1 MGTLRQ
7 ANNPGLILFFSS
19 KQPPHFRAAGGVR
32 FLRHSPGL
40 TGQDAP
46 LQGAHGGQTADVIIY
61 NLSGFINQTDS
72 LSPYGTNGSYG
83 SSNSILP
90 VGTNCPRHILY
101 PPQSQTAPS
110 GRDSSPVVV
119 LPHPKTCLPISCQHI
134 SPSHPIFSRTYVHHI
149 KTKSK
154 EKPRS

>member
-90 VGTNCPRHILY
+90 VGTNFPRRNRRLR
-101 PPQSQTAPS
+101 PQAETP
-110 GRDSSPVVV
+110 RPWW
-119 LPHPKTCLPISCQHI
+119 CFPIQRHAY
-134 SPSHPIFSRTYVHHI
+134 RLAANT
-149 KTKSK
+149 
-154 EKPRS
+154 